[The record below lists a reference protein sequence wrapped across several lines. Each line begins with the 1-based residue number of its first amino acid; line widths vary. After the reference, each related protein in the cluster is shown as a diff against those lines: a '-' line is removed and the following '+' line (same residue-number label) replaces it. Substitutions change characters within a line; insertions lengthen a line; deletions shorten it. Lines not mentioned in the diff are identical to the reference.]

1 MKFKYIKEFKNFN
14 KQPEDKEDVRKII
27 NKEEDNKKVSRKEM
41 ETVLVKVPSIDQE
54 ELDSLND
61 EEVEKMFLAT
71 IEDVSDDEKE
81 EKQIDPDLRN
91 N

>member
-14 KQPEDKEDVRKII
+14 KHPEDKEDVRKII

-41 ETVLVKVPSIDQE
+41 ETVLIKVPSIDQE

>member
-1 MKFKYIKEFKNFN
+1 
-14 KQPEDKEDVRKII
+14 
-27 NKEEDNKKVSRKEM
+27 M
-41 ETVLVKVPSIDQE
+41 ETVLIKVPSIDQE